1 MSPGRP
7 RACDDRYVK
16 AISLSKFHFPKGCFT
31 LVLGN
36 EEFGCSK
43 QLVEAADTIV
53 LLRLCRASC
62 AHRPSCVPRRTVT
75 RGCAQVEIPL
85 YGRKN
90 SLNVANAFAVVAA
103 EIRKQQAP
111 SIPC

>member
-1 MSPGRP
+1 
-7 RACDDRYVK
+7 VK

-53 LLRLCRASC
+53 LLRVVPLC
-62 AHRPSCVPRRTVT
+62 PSAIVRTPADRRT
-75 RGCAQVEIPL
+75 RLCAGGDSVVRPQEL
-85 YGRKN
+85 AECCECLRCGR
-90 SLNVANAFAVVAA
+90 S
-103 EIRKQQAP
+103 
-111 SIPC
+111 